1 MTKKEQQY
9 YKQKQ
14 HKINSNEKPKSS
26 TWKKSKSTIAKLLKN
41 KYYPLNI
48 LKFFPGYIFPSQ

>member
-1 MTKKEQQY
+1 MKNQNQV
-9 YKQKQ
+9 
-14 HKINSNEKPKSS
+14 HK
-26 TWKKSKSTIAKLLKN
+26 KKSKSTIAKLLKN